1 MPYIFS
7 DKMEKNFLFA
17 KMVEDTRAAP
27 CATLRT
33 SALSF
38 HIWIYIFIYT
48 KHILIGAFSRD
59 AFARRP
65 LFYYHPNGCRC
76 ECSVCVC
83 VFVLRL
89 SCAMPATTYA
99 IRWWVVMLMCH
110 TTRPDARMKL
120 NRKSFWIVAIWPPL
134 RNLIFVFIV
143 LFYGIMSR
151 LHSMRMRCM

>member
-1 MPYIFS
+1 
-7 DKMEKNFLFA
+7 MEKNFFA
-17 KMVEDTRAAP
+17 KMMEDTRATP
-27 CATLRT
+27 CVTLPT

-38 HIWIYIFIYT
+38 HISYT
-48 KHILIGAFSRD
+48 YTTHINRCL
-59 AFARRP
+59 FARRFRSSSFILLSSEWKP
-65 LFYYHPNGCRC
+65 VWVL
-76 ECSVCVC
+76 CVC